1 MFLVSGGFVGRTL
14 KIGAFREKRLNDSP
28 ALAHNFFLAIGSK
41 MYEIASYS
49 RCSEPGANVII
60 QLAS

>member
-28 ALAHNFFLAIGSK
+28 ALAHNSFQLLELLEVRC
-41 MYEIASYS
+41 MRLS
-49 RCSEPGANVII
+49 RTRGALS
-60 QLAS
+60 QELMS